1 MVTKRINLSKK
12 IRRKNRKEE
21 KTKRRFREKDKR
33 NGRDGILYNGKVIIK
48 LVKAK

>member
-12 IRRKNRKEE
+12 IRRENRKEE

-33 NGRDGILYNGKVIIK
+33 NGRDGILYNRKVIIK